1 VAVHDEG
8 HGVLSLYV
16 SAAHVARLFR
26 ALEPLA
32 EGGLLAAL
40 DDAGAVPG
48 SVPMDGGGW
57 IASGRILRRYA
68 GSAGEYIVVDDSV
81 LPSELMDALPGSL
94 LSAPGHSLPEGLGAR
109 VALTLSDDGHAVV
122 LGRSP
127 KVLASFLPPQARLL
141 TDAELAHVMRP
152 VANGSWHELH
162 DDGDVR
168 TVAPTPPPV
177 TH

>member
-1 VAVHDEG
+1 MAVHDEG

-16 SAAHVARLFR
+16 SAAHIGRLFQ

-40 DDAGAVPG
+40 DDDGVVPG
-48 SVPMDGGGW
+48 TVPMDGGGW
-57 IASGRILRRYA
+57 IASGRILRRFSGA
-68 GSAGEYIVVDDSV
+68 AGEYIVVDDTV
-81 LPSELMDALPGSL
+81 LPSELLDALPGSL
-94 LSAPGHSLPEGLGAR
+94 LSSPGHALPRDLGAR

-127 KVLASFLPPQARLL
+127 QVLAPFLPPQAELL
-141 TDAELAHVMRP
+141 SDSALARVMRP
-152 VANGSWHELH
+152 VAEGSWHELH

-168 TVAPTPPPV
+168 TVAPTRPPV
-177 TH
+177 AH